1 MQSTQLISKAANLLT
16 IVRCDAGVDGS
27 RSSQAAVTP
36 LLSVSKPSWIVSTQ
50 SNVRIEKRKFPD
62 PPCVVCR
69 GSGRVDCHECHGRGR
84 TNHVQSTVL
93 PKGEWPK
100 WCRSCGG
107 SGLGYCDRCLGT
119 GEYRYIMGFQFMKRD
134 TDHIQDNRAYQME
147 DRRGS
152 RSFTELLLNEVQ
164 LNSSAEN

>member
-36 LLSVSKPSWIVSTQ
+36 LLSVSKPSWI

-69 GSGRVDCHECHGRGR
+69 GSGRVDCHECHGRESCVVSIRQGGQITSNR
-84 TNHVQSTVL
+84 PCF
-93 PKGEWPK
+93 PKENGQNGAGAVEEVV
-100 WCRSCGG
+100 
-107 SGLGYCDRCLGT
+107 LGT
-119 GEYRYIMGFQFMKRD
+119 VI
-134 TDHIQDNRAYQME
+134 
-147 DRRGS
+147 
-152 RSFTELLLNEVQ
+152 VV
-164 LNSSAEN
+164 